1 MKPASIKPVRCAIYT
16 RVSTDHGL
24 DQEFNSLDAQYE
36 AASAYIK
43 SQAHAGWTLIVK
55 SHPSATPFS
64 RPRTTPLRS
73 RDRRRGAPH
82 SRAEPVLAGGEWRA
96 GGYARFLKRQLSL
109 PVSMMSQWWVSRS
122 SMAVVILASPN
133 TCGQSAKARLVVISS
148 EVFS

>member
-1 MKPASIKPVRCAIYT
+1 MADEHLACQIASNRAP
-16 RVSTDHGL
+16 L
-24 DQEFNSLDAQYE
+24 SLARMTL
-36 AASAYIK
+36 AAVCECFAS
-43 SQAHAGWTLIVK
+43 
-55 SHPSATPFS
+55 
-64 RPRTTPLRS
+64 
-73 RDRRRGAPH
+73 DGAETGG
-82 SRAEPVLAGGEWRA
+82 AEPHIAEQSRSWRAARWRA